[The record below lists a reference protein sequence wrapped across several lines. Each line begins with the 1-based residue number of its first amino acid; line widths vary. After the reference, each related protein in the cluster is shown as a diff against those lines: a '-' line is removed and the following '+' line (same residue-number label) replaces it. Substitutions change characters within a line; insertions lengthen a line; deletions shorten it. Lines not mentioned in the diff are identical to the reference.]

1 MESTGNESFFRHPV
15 ISETADGDLWLAADM
30 VRLLVHR
37 VFLCALAGRGTADVV
52 VGSASAGC
60 LARFP
65 HTRQVDGCATDS
77 LGSHRNYE
85 C

>member
-1 MESTGNESFFRHPV
+1 MEGTGNEPV
-15 ISETADGDLWLAADM
+15 PGYAAVPETADGDVRLAADM